1 MPDSLLKE
9 FCKYIDQS
17 LSADQHIIASNEG
30 AAISIATGVQIST
43 GQTPLVYLQ
52 NSGLGNTINPLM
64 SLVDPEVYSIPMI
77 LMIGWRGK
85 PGISDEPQHV
95 KQGRVTPDILKAME
109 IPYKVLSDSSDNH
122 NQVAGWA
129 VNESKKTNGPVV
141 LLVEKNTFEKLE
153 NKKSVNIEL
162 DTLLAREEVI
172 NLLTKSF
179 TKDYFFI
186 SSTGKISRE
195 LYESR
200 DNRDQDHSRDFLTVG
215 SMGYSSQIAYGIAIK
230 KPHTKI
236 ICLDGDGAL
245 LMHMGGMTT
254 IGTSNLKNYNHII
267 LNNGVHD
274 SVGGQPTLGFDV
286 DFCKIADA
294 CNYKNVFGPLKTET
308 EISNALIELSSLNG
322 PNFIDIRVKPG
333 ARADLGRP
341 KSSPIENK
349 KLFIEKLN
357 N

>member
-186 SSTGKISRE
+186 
-195 LYESR
+195 ESPE
-200 DNRDQDHSRDFLTVG
+200 QH
-215 SMGYSSQIAYGIAIK
+215 I
-230 KPHTKI
+230 PP
-236 ICLDGDGAL
+236 L
-245 LMHMGGMTT
+245 L
-254 IGTSNLKNYNHII
+254 
-267 LNNGVHD
+267 
-274 SVGGQPTLGFDV
+274 
-286 DFCKIADA
+286 
-294 CNYKNVFGPLKTET
+294 
-308 EISNALIELSSLNG
+308 
-322 PNFIDIRVKPG
+322 R
-333 ARADLGRP
+333 
-341 KSSPIENK
+341 
-349 KLFIEKLN
+349 
-357 N
+357 